1 MTAYK
6 RGDVVLVG
14 FVFSDESGKKL
25 RPALVISSSAYN
37 RGRKEVVVA
46 AITSNVRRRLFG
58 DHLIVDWKG
67 AGLLFPSV
75 ATGILRTVTRGMVDR
90 KLGAMAKGDL
100 DAVDHGLRRSL
111 ALWSA
116 ARRSDRVI
124 Q

>member
-14 FVFSDESGKKL
+14 FVFSDETGKKL
-25 RPALVISSSAYN
+25 RPALVISSSAYH

-75 ATGILRTVTRGMVDR
+75 ATGILRTVTREMLDR
-90 KLGAMAKGDL
+90 KLGVMAKGDM
-100 DAVDHGLRRSL
+100 DAVDNGLRRSL
-111 ALWSA
+111 AL
-116 ARRSDRVI
+116 
-124 Q
+124 

>member
-6 RGDVVLVG
+6 RGVVVLVG

-37 RGRKEVVVA
+37 RARKEVVVA

-75 ATGILRTVTRGMVDR
+75 VTGILRTVTREMLDR
-90 KLGAMAKGDL
+90 KLGVMAKGDM
-100 DAVDHGLRRSL
+100 DAVDNGLRRSL
-111 ALWSA
+111 AL
-116 ARRSDRVI
+116 
-124 Q
+124 

>member
-25 RPALVISSSAYN
+25 RPAVVISSSAYN

-75 ATGILRTVTRGMVDR
+75 ATGILRTVTREMLNR
-90 KLGAMAKGDL
+90 KLGVMAKMDM
-100 DAVDHGLRRSL
+100 DAVDTGLRRSL
-111 ALWSA
+111 AL
-116 ARRSDRVI
+116 
-124 Q
+124 